1 MMRVLALL
9 SSALL
14 GAVVATGLATR
25 SLSVDAR
32 PAPPMRAPTPTE
44 LSIRPE
50 IDYFTAREVA
60 QGSRAEGEVIAGGD
74 VIVRI
79 RTSVGASGD
88 CHLDPYE
95 RALLM
100 AHRLNGLLA
109 AGASGEDIHV
119 QTGDTVQIV
128 GRGRVLVVVDPHTAK
143 LNGSSPQALALRWR
157 GSLADALDSLARP
170 KPTIRGDQALLP
182 NVALCSLQ
190 SDDYA
195 PEPHFRA
202 REDRPAGQEVGEVVV
217 GDVTVFRITSYR
229 LELSPY
235 ERAIIAAKRI
245 NDFVADYGLDGPLR
259 LQERA
264 EAGEVDI
271 MGGEILLVTA
281 DPETARNLGLRVGDM
296 SRRWLDAL
304 RGVLNAPPAGSAM
317 PFEGEPAL
325 AGADGDAE
333 PTPPASDDQPP
344 AEPEPE
350 VSAADPGL
358 PLVHADSGARLG
370 WAMVVG
376 PQADR
381 CTAVVVAEGAY
392 DRAARVLALVPLAD
406 PADRGEARLD
416 CGVSAFRLATPETAA
431 AWPRRP
437 QPPPTLLTSPA
448 SIRTVQGGFGLLE
461 MLRVAGIDEGV
472 RWFGPELDRYSNSV
486 ARRVAPPPAHT
497 AVVPARDSESGSDFA
512 AAQFV
517 LASKDSLVPARALV
531 KRDAAMGSLSVKAV
545 SEDGG
550 DLGPEYWLG
559 AWIELPVGARS
570 VPSA

>member
-170 KPTIRGDQALLP
+170 KPTIRETKRSYP
-182 NVALCSLQ
+182 TSPC
-190 SDDYA
+190 
-195 PEPHFRA
+195 A
-202 REDRPAGQEVGEVVV
+202 R
-217 GDVTVFRITSYR
+217 S
-229 LELSPY
+229 
-235 ERAIIAAKRI
+235 K
-245 NDFVADYGLDGPLR
+245 
-259 LQERA
+259 
-264 EAGEVDI
+264 
-271 MGGEILLVTA
+271 
-281 DPETARNLGLRVGDM
+281 
-296 SRRWLDAL
+296 
-304 RGVLNAPPAGSAM
+304 AM
-317 PFEGEPAL
+317 T
-325 AGADGDAE
+325 
-333 PTPPASDDQPP
+333 TPPS
-344 AEPEPE
+344 
-350 VSAADPGL
+350 
-358 PLVHADSGARLG
+358 PLSR
-370 WAMVVG
+370 
-376 PQADR
+376 
-381 CTAVVVAEGAY
+381 
-392 DRAARVLALVPLAD
+392 
-406 PADRGEARLD
+406 
-416 CGVSAFRLATPETAA
+416 
-431 AWPRRP
+431 
-437 QPPPTLLTSPA
+437 
-448 SIRTVQGGFGLLE
+448 
-461 MLRVAGIDEGV
+461 
-472 RWFGPELDRYSNSV
+472 
-486 ARRVAPPPAHT
+486 
-497 AVVPARDSESGSDFA
+497 
-512 AAQFV
+512 
-517 LASKDSLVPARALV
+517 
-531 KRDAAMGSLSVKAV
+531 
-545 SEDGG
+545 
-550 DLGPEYWLG
+550 
-559 AWIELPVGARS
+559 
-570 VPSA
+570 